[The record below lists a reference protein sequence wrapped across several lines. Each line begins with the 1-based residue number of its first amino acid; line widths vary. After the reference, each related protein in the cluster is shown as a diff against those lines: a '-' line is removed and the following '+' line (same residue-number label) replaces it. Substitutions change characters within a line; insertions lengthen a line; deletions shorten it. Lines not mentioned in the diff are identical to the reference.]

1 MKKFFNKSFFLNDS
15 FWRYL
20 LVLVDKI
27 TGNTKQQDTV
37 EDLEGGDTEE
47 RKHSEWESSSPMNL
61 HGVAQH
67 SKHHYP

>member
-1 MKKFFNKSFFLNDS
+1 M
-15 FWRYL
+15 
-20 LVLVDKI
+20 VDKI
-27 TGNTKQQDTV
+27 TGNTEQQDTV

-47 RKHSEWESSSPMNL
+47 REHSEWESSSPMNL